1 MDIKQD
7 MECCG
12 NCNNSLLVDSILY
25 CGMCANKKA
34 KPVHPAYVCEDDW
47 VEDQYNKEGRRR
59 LSL

>member
-1 MDIKQD
+1 